1 MAGDLYFNSV
11 TASLHGD
18 ASPIADVKGHNLIVG
33 SSVTVDTSNKVF
45 GSGSL
50 NFDGTSNAK
59 IYCAHSDFSF
69 GTGDLTVEFWISP
82 NANPGS
88 GNKRL
93 IYTNATTN
101 ATTNYFKLWLYG
113 GATLPSIYF
122 EFNGAY
128 RITTPA
134 LNLNVFYF
142 VQLIR
147 AGGVWVINVDG
158 VQTGTYSSGNN
169 LTDSALAVGYDP
181 VWNNGYLNAKLDDIR
196 VTKGVA
202 RANTV
207 PSEAFP
213 DNFGDTLSASGTV
226 IAGAAL
232 TGYSSS
238 VKPALGDILAVSAAA
253 AEGESIA
260 GAVAKAKAQALLTAR
275 TGCTQPVKAI
285 SIARATLRGVSQS
298 VVGGMGTVLT
308 SGLHAAF
315 DAASVTPA
323 VGTVNTVT
331 GNPAWLSGGVAA
343 TVAVGESGAL
353 IVAKVGGICSTR
365 GVVDATAIA
374 FGNSYTL
381 VGQVPSIST
390 GEMYVKYSTRPIYV
404 M

>member
-18 ASPIADVKGHNLIVG
+18 ANPIADVKGHNLTVG

-88 GNKRL
+88 DNTQL
-93 IYTNATTN
+93 IYTNATTSG
-101 ATTNYFKLWLYG
+101 TTNYFKLWLYG

-122 EFNGAY
+122 EFNGLY

-134 LNLNVFYF
+134 LNINEFCF
-142 VQLIR
+142 VQLVKSSGTWALR
-147 AGGVWVINVDG
+147 VNG
-158 VQTGTYSSGNN
+158 VQAGTYAAATN

-181 VWNNGYLNAKLDDIR
+181 VWNNSYLNAKLDDLR

-202 RANTV
+202 RANAV
-207 PSEAFP
+207 PSEPFP
-213 DNFGDTLSASGTV
+213 DNFGDTLATSGTV
-226 IAGAAL
+226 IAGATL
-232 TGYSSS
+232 TAYSAE
-238 VKPALGDILAVSAAA
+238 VKPAIGSTIVESSAV
-253 AEGESIA
+253 AEGESTA
-260 GAVAKAKAQALLTAR
+260 GAVAKVKAQALLTAR

-298 VVGGMGTVLT
+298 VVGGVGTVLT

-343 TVAVGESGAL
+343 TVARVESGAL
-353 IVAKVGGICSTR
+353 LGAKVGGICSTR

-374 FGNSYTL
+374 FVNSYTL
-381 VGQVPSIST
+381 AGQVPSIST

-404 M
+404 I